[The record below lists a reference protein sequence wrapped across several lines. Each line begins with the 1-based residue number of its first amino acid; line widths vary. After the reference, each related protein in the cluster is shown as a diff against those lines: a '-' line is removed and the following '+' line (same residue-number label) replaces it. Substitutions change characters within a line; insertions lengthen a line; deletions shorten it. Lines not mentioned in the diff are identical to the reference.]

1 MNKMKFEVLYFW
13 VFVNFVKLTSGE
25 ESFCVLNGKKSV
37 NYVSDKFISFVVDP
51 TVLFTDLNISETAH
65 ELGKFLSPSYV
76 RIAGFSTKYLEFSEN
91 EEDYQP
97 NLSNE
102 SNLVYTPSFIDYLN
116 EWFIKT
122 NLSIIFALN
131 DNNLIDE
138 QFNFK
143 NLHPFL
149 DVLSEINAN
158 CSFQLGYESSNIT
171 FEVYKENLKKLKST
185 LDEFSLNK
193 NDWKII
199 SNDLNLYS
207 ESSFDIRNKID
218 ELNQIVSAVF
228 WENGQILP
236 VKSEVDKL
244 LTSPSK
250 ASIPI
255 WTSLPKSENPITFSS
270 TLNLAKQIS
279 TAAILGYEVVFRP
292 PRLYELIRDT
302 TNYWYIYLHKKLMGR
317 NVLEIK
323 PSTGFERLEKWDQI
337 FISAHCTKNQNSFSR
352 RGAITISIINNKTEE
367 HLISLKLPLNVV
379 NLKHIEVQSYI
390 LTSDNEN
397 STFAYLNNKPLSMDL
412 LRQNQVLI
420 PKIRRARL
428 TKSLTLTTPPKSIG
442 FFVLPDARIPICID
456 DEDETNLIME
466 EIEEEENSVNQFVPK
481 TQINSRNNDLK
492 STKLIDLYNQ
502 LKNEL
507 EIDEKFYGNNINKK
521 LFIKDNFQ
529 DVSSREIEEVILK
542 ITKKMKENRERNFHK
557 RDISRFRKNRKFIN
571 FKKNKPI
578 LNKYRNRI
586 GRDINMKLLEQKT
599 PKGENLRTKLEKLR
613 LKSFLKP
620 KKIETDYEEN
630 ENESVQSN
638 ENDEDDAQ
646 DNNKSL
652 NKFQQ
657 TLNDLLKP
665 RVIDFSKLFNL
676 KSTRNI
682 SSPETE
688 ENNETNQDSLKS
700 VFEENDL
707 NLDDSFQNDYPDFY
721 DEFGEEVKVIDKHQ
735 NTDLTDPNKNI
746 LNSLVGKEF
755 VINNNEEGSIKNT
768 IKNLENYFNKVL
780 DDRIA
785 NEENLDFLDN
795 NEDYTQYDED
805 NSKIRKKRQ
814 QKQFTESDI
823 AHYRQLMN
831 SNIRHMRENIM
842 KNKLKLK
849 TSKKEQTDLSQRINR
864 LKEAVDMVQRS
875 NNKDDDNSLETT
887 KGIKKIK
894 KLNLNPVRFNNIKLN
909 NDKLNNI
916 KLNNDKLNNIKLNSD
931 KLNNV
936 KFLKSRLA
944 QHKLNQNENDLKK
957 KDEIDDETKELISK
971 IKNEL
976 RNRKPRGT
984 QYFENEYV
992 PNIKLEDNLRKNYV
1006 PTFRDAIEY
1015 LKVHRNKRFIS
1026 KDKYKKYMY
1035 SKYDDN
1041 FNGKSNEINSI
1052 DSINPMNAIVKDT
1065 EYLIPK
1071 ISKESDFTLVLPTK
1085 DEISLKNT
1093 EGSSEISLKHVNM
1106 NNDTDNNRN
1115 VTTTENYPSKL
1126 VSFNVNNTEN
1136 GVKKMFSTN
1145 LKGFDKM
1152 FDKIFEFLGNVKEK
1166 MRLFLKYMDD

>member
-1 MNKMKFEVLYFW
+1 MKFEVLYFW

-102 SNLVYTPSFIDYLN
+102 SNLVYTP
-116 EWFIKT
+116 K
-122 NLSIIFALN
+122 
-131 DNNLIDE
+131 
-138 QFNFK
+138 
-143 NLHPFL
+143 
-149 DVLSEINAN
+149 
-158 CSFQLGYESSNIT
+158 SSNIT

-228 WENGQILP
+228 WENGHILP
-236 VKSEVDKL
+236 VKSEIDKL

-442 FFVLPDARIPICID
+442 FFVLPDARIPICIN

-557 RDISRFRKNRKFIN
+557 RDVN
-571 FKKNKPI
+571 
-578 LNKYRNRI
+578 
-586 GRDINMKLLEQKT
+586 
-599 PKGENLRTKLEKLR
+599 
-613 LKSFLKP
+613 
-620 KKIETDYEEN
+620 
-630 ENESVQSN
+630 
-638 ENDEDDAQ
+638 
-646 DNNKSL
+646 
-652 NKFQQ
+652 
-657 TLNDLLKP
+657 
-665 RVIDFSKLFNL
+665 
-676 KSTRNI
+676 
-682 SSPETE
+682 
-688 ENNETNQDSLKS
+688 
-700 VFEENDL
+700 
-707 NLDDSFQNDYPDFY
+707 FY

-746 LNSLVGKEF
+746 LNSLV
-755 VINNNEEGSIKNT
+755 T
-768 IKNLENYFNKVL
+768 L

-785 NEENLDFLDN
+785 NEENLDFLD

-916 KLNNDKLNNIKLNSD
+916 KL
-931 KLNNV
+931 
-936 KFLKSRLA
+936 A

-984 QYFENEYV
+984 MENWQVAPFNERT
-992 PNIKLEDNLRKNYV
+992 KLLLRLSKQINDKNNVIQNETNTQLLTISNENYV
-1006 PTFRDAIEY
+1006 MCNSNVGNDENTNLAISNVEICLAIPDA
-1015 LKVHRNKRFIS
+1015 
-1026 KDKYKKYMY
+1026 
-1035 SKYDDN
+1035 
-1041 FNGKSNEINSI
+1041 
-1052 DSINPMNAIVKDT
+1052 PIVT
-1065 EYLIPK
+1065 
-1071 ISKESDFTLVLPTK
+1071 
-1085 DEISLKNT
+1085 
-1093 EGSSEISLKHVNM
+1093 SSETGTSSVTEHYSQFNDSDADPNCSSTSSSSSSRRACLQMNPWQNSLFYQMKQQK
-1106 NNDTDNNRN
+1106 
-1115 VTTTENYPSKL
+1115 S
-1126 VSFNVNNTEN
+1126 
-1136 GVKKMFSTN
+1136 
-1145 LKGFDKM
+1145 
-1152 FDKIFEFLGNVKEK
+1152 I
-1166 MRLFLKYMDD
+1166 